1 MAAAL
6 KHAASASA
14 SASVA
19 FKRVQTGIGRL
30 VATADQGITR
40 LTVVS
45 HQAPTRWIPLKSS
58 AVANAGATVTYMSN
72 YGGGLLA
79 GDHLTY
85 NVTVQEKAR
94 FGLVTQGSNRIYRQR
109 ESVSTPE
116 PSRTEL
122 HLTVEQDALLVVA
135 PDPVTPFQNSI
146 YQQDQYIK
154 IDPDASICVVD
165 WFSSGRFTNGE
176 RWEQERLVNRTEL
189 AFSDTPDRPFL
200 IDSFCLDPSSSSTS
214 TSNQT
219 GTSNKDN
226 ASPNNSSWGMDWSH
240 VQWNAYASVLLYGD
254 QVQAVVERCQGL
266 QEQLTAT
273 CTAIRQSRTATTSS
287 SSSTSTE
294 QTSNT
299 DNSMN
304 LQNLSGRVLLG
315 VSTIKS
321 PHGDVH
327 VARFMAQSNEDLYR
341 VFHHCLS
348 PLSEQFGIEFYK
360 DRCLAVR
367 SATVEPT
374 PNRQRPLHRPRQ
386 EKETV
391 VSDININGEHV
402 QKKGVQPSS
411 ATAASDDSSYW
422 AAYTLADS
430 ALPVGSFA
438 HSTGLEAA
446 SQLGM
451 LRDRDDLLVFVRAA
465 TRSTLQLSSPL
476 IQASHRLVKQEGLAF
491 HNNNFENA
499 WLEIDHYTNALL
511 VSNAPACRA
520 SLDQGR
526 SLLRVASKWLESTGG
541 DDDKSPSVTEQILHK
556 LQQEMDKSDR
566 VGHLASTFGVVAAL
580 LDLSEDQACRL
591 MGFCVAR
598 DIVSASVRLN
608 LVGPM
613 AGVKL
618 LAGAQQAAEEGIVA
632 SQQQQGNDDND
643 RNPLKAAAGCS
654 PIVDAIQPCHDL
666 LAVRLF
672 RT

>member
-1 MAAAL
+1 M
-6 KHAASASA
+6 
-14 SASVA
+14 ASVA

-40 LTVVS
+40 LTTVS
-45 HQAPTRWIPLKSS
+45 HQAPVRWIPLKSS
-58 AVANAGATVTYMSN
+58 AVADAGAAISYMSN

-79 GDHLTY
+79 GDHLAY
-85 NVTVQEKAR
+85 NITVQESAR

-109 ESVSTPE
+109 ESVRHAE

-122 HLTVEQDALLVVA
+122 HLHVEKDALLVVA
-135 PDPVTPFQNSI
+135 PDPVTPFQTSI
-146 YQQDQYIK
+146 YRQDQYIR

-165 WFSSGRFTNGE
+165 WFSSGRFANGE
-176 RWEQERLVNRTEL
+176 RWEQGRLVNRTEL
-189 AFSDTPDRPFL
+189 AFSDADSHVPFL
-200 IDSFCLDPSSSSTS
+200 IDSFCLDPSSSSK
-214 TSNQT
+214 
-219 GTSNKDN
+219 GD
-226 ASPNNSSWGMDWSH
+226 SSWGMDWSH

-266 QEQLTAT
+266 QEQLAST
-273 CTAIRQSRTATTSS
+273 CTSIRQSKSTASLSLSS
-287 SSSTSTE
+287 SSE
-294 QTSNT
+294 QQTASP
-299 DNSMN
+299 MN

-315 VSTIKS
+315 VSTVPS
-321 PHGDVH
+321 PHGKNVH
-327 VARFMAQSNEDLYR
+327 VARFMATSNEDLYR
-341 VFHHCLS
+341 VFHHCLE
-348 PLSEQFGIEFYK
+348 PMGEPFGIEFYK
-360 DRCLAVR
+360 DRIKAGR
-367 SATVEPT
+367 SAAVEPT
-374 PNRQRPLHRPRQ
+374 PVRQRSKPLRVDPQQ
-386 EKETV
+386 EESV
-391 VSDININGEHV
+391 VSHDVNNGDQHAPK
-402 QKKGVQPSS
+402 QSTLQSH
-411 ATAASDDSSYW
+411 ATTASDDASYW

-451 LRDRDDLLVFVRAA
+451 LRGKDDLSVFVRAA
-465 TRSTLQLSSPL
+465 TRSTLQLTSPL
-476 IQASHRLVKQEGLAF
+476 IQASHGLVVKGLV
-491 HNNNFENA
+491 HNSENA
-499 WLEIDHYTNALL
+499 WLEIDRYANALL

-526 SLLRVASKWLESTGG
+526 SLLRVASKWLEESTSTS
-541 DDDKSPSVTEQILHK
+541 DDDDDDDGAAPSVTEQVLHK
-556 LQQEMDKSDR
+556 LQQEMDKSDT

-580 LDLSEDQACRL
+580 LNLSEDQACRL

-618 LAGAQQAAEEGIVA
+618 LAQAQEAAEEGIVA
-632 SQQQQGNDDND
+632 SQRQRDNGGNA
-643 RNPLKAAAGCS
+643 LAAAAGCS
-654 PIVDAIQPCHDL
+654 PVLDAIQPCHDL